1 MKDTDSA
8 SIRPMEERDL
18 ILLESAIT
26 AVEEAT
32 SAVSREVERD
42 RLGSSSLARLSKV
55 EAELRRSRLE
65 LEKIVKNEAG

>member
-1 MKDTDSA
+1 
-8 SIRPMEERDL
+8 MEGRDL

-26 AVEEAT
+26 AVDEAT
-32 SAVSREVERD
+32 SAVAREVERD

-65 LEKIVKNEAG
+65 LEKIVKSESG

>member
-1 MKDTDSA
+1 
-8 SIRPMEERDL
+8 MEERDL

>member
-1 MKDTDSA
+1 MN
-8 SIRPMEERDL
+8 RQDL

-26 AVEEAT
+26 AVYEAA
-32 SAVSREVERD
+32 SAVSQEVERD

-65 LEKIVKNEAG
+65 LEKIVKNESR